1 MSASQSPELSDIH
14 TGGGPSTVAE
24 TLQVSTEPAT
34 ISIGT
39 TPLSAGAVVSE
50 SHAVGA
56 SISVPP
62 ETSGGVERSSTALLN
77 LASNSLSLTEIL
89 NAQQQ
94 ALEQFQCQLQ
104 LAQQTEAIN
113 QRLDA
118 IERTLNSLI
127 QQKAQED
134 AEKKAQQEQ
143 AEQQAAVAA
152 AHLQQQE
159 QQQVD
164 RLTST
169 PVRPSQQVP
178 SSPSDLSELDKK
190 RKLPRELCAK
200 VRSTYHSLN
209 LEFKIDERFLSPA
222 NQRVTDSLIDNVYN
236 DTGGAYTA
244 KDIKRA
250 THRYYESRRRLGIE
264 DMPERQ
270 EKAAEQRKKRKY
282 RARQQRAYDRRRKL
296 IRESE
301 VRYWEHV
308 TPACMTEESDS
319 ENGEKIVLHSL
330 LWRSECESHDFLI
343 IVT

>member
-1 MSASQSPELSDIH
+1 MNLNHVFFTCCEVKYTEPAIFYVAVFLASPAHRRFPLPVHHHRIMSASQSPELSDIH
-14 TGGGPSTVAE
+14 AGGGGPSTVAE

-39 TPLSAGAVVSE
+39 TPLSASAVVSE

-134 AEKKAQQEQ
+134 AEKKAQQDQ

-152 AHLQQQE
+152 AQQQQEQQE

-164 RLTST
+164 RLTVRGT
-169 PVRPSQQVP
+169 PLILTLMGQKSVRNREVSLFQC
-178 SSPSDLSELDKK
+178 SWGSK
-190 RKLPRELCAK
+190 RCP
-200 VRSTYHSLN
+200 Y
-209 LEFKIDERFLSPA
+209 
-222 NQRVTDSLIDNVYN
+222 
-236 DTGGAYTA
+236 
-244 KDIKRA
+244 
-250 THRYYESRRRLGIE
+250 
-264 DMPERQ
+264 
-270 EKAAEQRKKRKY
+270 
-282 RARQQRAYDRRRKL
+282 
-296 IRESE
+296 
-301 VRYWEHV
+301 
-308 TPACMTEESDS
+308 
-319 ENGEKIVLHSL
+319 
-330 LWRSECESHDFLI
+330 
-343 IVT
+343 

>member
-1 MSASQSPELSDIH
+1 MPQGVSIRKPPFCELPCFFLPPGSVVYPPRPPGRIMSASQSPELSDIQCH
-14 TGGGPSTVAE
+14 TAGGGGPSTVAE

-39 TPLSAGAVVSE
+39 TPLSAAVVSSE

-62 ETSGGVERSSTALLN
+62 ETSGSVERSSTALLN

-152 AHLQQQE
+152 AHRQQQE
-159 QQQVD
+159 QQVD
-164 RLTST
+164 RLTVREHCCFHYQSRT
-169 PVRPSQQVP
+169 PIGQKSVHIQCFPRI
-178 SSPSDLSELDKK
+178 KK
-190 RKLPRELCAK
+190 KGEGGFITLKL
-200 VRSTYHSLN
+200 
-209 LEFKIDERFLSPA
+209 F
-222 NQRVTDSLIDNVYN
+222 
-236 DTGGAYTA
+236 
-244 KDIKRA
+244 
-250 THRYYESRRRLGIE
+250 
-264 DMPERQ
+264 
-270 EKAAEQRKKRKY
+270 
-282 RARQQRAYDRRRKL
+282 
-296 IRESE
+296 
-301 VRYWEHV
+301 
-308 TPACMTEESDS
+308 TPGHIHC
-319 ENGEKIVLHSL
+319 
-330 LWRSECESHDFLI
+330 
-343 IVT
+343 

>member
-14 TGGGPSTVAE
+14 HHTAGGGGPTTVAE

-39 TPLSAGAVVSE
+39 TPLSAAVVSE
-50 SHAVGA
+50 PHAVGA

-152 AHLQQQE
+152 AHRQQQE
-159 QQQVD
+159 PQVD
-164 RLTST
+164 RLT
-169 PVRPSQQVP
+169 VR
-178 SSPSDLSELDKK
+178 LS
-190 RKLPRELCAK
+190 
-200 VRSTYHSLN
+200 
-209 LEFKIDERFLSPA
+209 LS
-222 NQRVTDSLIDNVYN
+222 
-236 DTGGAYTA
+236 
-244 KDIKRA
+244 
-250 THRYYESRRRLGIE
+250 
-264 DMPERQ
+264 
-270 EKAAEQRKKRKY
+270 
-282 RARQQRAYDRRRKL
+282 
-296 IRESE
+296 
-301 VRYWEHV
+301 
-308 TPACMTEESDS
+308 SDS
-319 ENGEKIVLHSL
+319 PIYSSFFLTIFSRFFSFSPESL
-330 LWRSECESHDFLI
+330 LFFF
-343 IVT
+343 T